1 MQLNGFNLERA
12 YWKLLLWLP
21 SLRLGT
27 CWGRSDRPFQVQDA
41 IMKHNIARGPNTM
54 EFLILLLLLLLLSQV
69 YIALITHR
77 SKRFRFIS
85 LEIYNKI

>member
-27 CWGRSDRPFQVQDA
+27 CWGRSDRPFQVQEA

-54 EFLILLLLLLLLSQV
+54 EFLISKF
-69 YIALITHR
+69 ALGVNTMV
-77 SKRFRFIS
+77 KT
-85 LEIYNKI
+85 IY